1 MSLTNLPDVALIKIF
16 RTLNHIELVRLYHS
30 FPSSKR
36 IQNLIHYSPCLWT
49 YIHIKS
55 TVDYN
60 LFTYFSR
67 LLISNASTTRQLI
80 IDELDLT
87 CRKILYDNGFSLKNF
102 SQLEQLIIYD
112 EHIGNTLQTLTFC
125 SSTLKTLRL
134 MNDQINL
141 NQISNLNQLNVLQ
154 ITLYSTNILQKKF
167 EQLTH
172 LHLKLMFDYDNNSHH
187 IFSRLPNEYLQTFTL
202 KFLLL
207 NNDMNFVN
215 EFNNYLNS
223 CSYLHTLELSYLHS
237 MCPLSLYT
245 NLNYS
250 KYRRLIFINICH
262 LKQMKDFIELNQ
274 YTLPLEYL
282 QSNSTLSLNQDQYS
296 SYIRHEYWYTCQLIS
311 IRYIQCVTTSM
322 ELFNELN
329 MIWSD
334 KNQKSQSFESYILRS
349 IHNVHH
355 LISSLKNLFISKF
368 ELSLD
373 GLVTIMTKLPLLMD
387 LIIEDG
393 KIDQMGSGI
402 SDLTKII
409 TTNESHSVIQ
419 TIVMN
424 NIQMSRRTAVKL
436 CLITQ
441 QLVSLTI
448 NNVRILDRMFV
459 LEKNSNPIRQSF
471 LVLIKQIAQQTNQF
485 KWSHLESLTLG
496 MKILLFVSRI

>member
-1 MSLTNLPDVALIKIF
+1 
-16 RTLNHIELVRLYHS
+16 
-30 FPSSKR
+30 
-36 IQNLIHYSPCLWT
+36 
-49 YIHIKS
+49 
-55 TVDYN
+55 
-60 LFTYFSR
+60 
-67 LLISNASTTRQLI
+67 
-80 IDELDLT
+80 
-87 CRKILYDNGFSLKNF
+87 
-102 SQLEQLIIYD
+102 
-112 EHIGNTLQTLTFC
+112 
-125 SSTLKTLRL
+125 
-134 MNDQINL
+134 
-141 NQISNLNQLNVLQ
+141 
-154 ITLYSTNILQKKF
+154 
-167 EQLTH
+167 
-172 LHLKLMFDYDNNSHH
+172 
-187 IFSRLPNEYLQTFTL
+187 
-202 KFLLL
+202 
-207 NNDMNFVN
+207 
-215 EFNNYLNS
+215 
-223 CSYLHTLELSYLHS
+223 
-237 MCPLSLYT
+237 
-245 NLNYS
+245 
-250 KYRRLIFINICH
+250 
-262 LKQMKDFIELNQ
+262 MKDFIELNQ